1 MKLLAVRDFQTLNEP
16 KATICELVDTDA
28 FTSKAWVV
36 QHKVNT
42 LKDSLDL
49 VAWSPLAKKGTECFA
64 IRSKSCKLGSN
75 VCAVKGDSILFAVDK
90 VECGDGSERSQWI
103 STLHQPNSRDGAPVI

>member
-1 MKLLAVRDFQTLNEP
+1 MKLLAVRDFQTLNEL

-36 QHKVNT
+36 QHKANT

-49 VAWSPLAKKGTECFA
+49 VAWSPLAKKGTEYFA
-64 IRSKSCKLGSN
+64 IGS
-75 VCAVKGDSILFAVDK
+75 KGDSVLLVVNE
-90 VECGDGSERSQWI
+90 VECGDRSKRSQWI